1 MYRVRKEAIENA
13 RASDDRAAEP
23 ELVEKGMTRRGARKA
38 RFVLESGPLGDCV
51 CCAAVLDG
59 GGGRGLLEVT
69 STLGS
74 EGRSSANTARV
85 LVLLA

>member
-1 MYRVRKEAIENA
+1 MPRRQEDSEFVAHGLSGVYRVRKEAIENA

-59 GGGRGLLEVT
+59 GVVGGCWK
-69 STLGS
+69 
-74 EGRSSANTARV
+74 
-85 LVLLA
+85 